1 MLIPPNDYFPS
12 EILGGAI
19 AFYDNAWSSVEE
31 TIAVLERVANIPSD
45 GIDPART
52 FVPAT
57 VHASLDYEKVDN
69 LEVRNARTNSHL
81 NLNYAAEFDE
91 ELRLINNRY
100 SDLIARTVKPYVK
113 NLDIHESITEG
124 EGYNVLRYQTGD
136 HYIAHYDGGT
146 GTKRSVSAILYLNDD
161 YEGGEIEFV
170 NFNVK
175 IKPKAGTFLLFPSNY
190 AYRHIAHPV
199 ISGTKY
205 AIVTWLHDRP

>member
-19 AFYDNAWSSVEE
+19 AFYDNAWPSVKA
-31 TIAVLERVANIPSD
+31 TVAVLEGVANTSSE

-57 VHASLDYEKVDN
+57 VHASLDYEKADN

-91 ELRLINNRY
+91 ELRIIHNQY
-100 SDLIARTVKPYVK
+100 SDLITRTIKPYVE
-113 NLDIHESITEG
+113 NLGINEPITEG
-124 EGYNVLRYQTGD
+124 ENYNVLRYQTGQ
-136 HYIAHYDGGT
+136 HYFAHYDGGT

-170 NFNVK
+170 NFGVK

-190 AYRHIAHPV
+190 PYRHIAHPV
-199 ISGTKY
+199 TSGTKY